1 MSKGSYLHVVGCVF
15 VARPGECGTHHDVLV
30 WTPVN
35 AHIILRRICHF
46 AFDMFSATGTFVCF
60 VHLLMAPVRGM
71 HLTEVAVGVM
81 HARSVELASHGSFSL
96 ASFFQFFS
104 RPLKNAIALS
114 VLLVHVSSS
123 LAS

>member
-46 AFDMFSATGTFVCF
+46 AFDMFSSTGTFVCF
-60 VHLLMAPVRGM
+60 VNLRMAPVRGM

-81 HARSVELASHGSFSL
+81 HTVGRIGKPWFVLTGV
-96 ASFFQFFS
+96 
-104 RPLKNAIALS
+104 
-114 VLLVHVSSS
+114 VLLI
-123 LAS
+123 LFEITP